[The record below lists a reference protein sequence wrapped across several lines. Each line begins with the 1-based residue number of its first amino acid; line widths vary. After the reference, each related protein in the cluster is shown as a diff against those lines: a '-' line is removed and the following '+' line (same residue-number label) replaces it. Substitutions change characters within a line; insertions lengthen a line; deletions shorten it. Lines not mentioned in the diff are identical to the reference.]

1 MARWHLWFLE
11 LLLVPAA
18 HVLVAPYTKVEESFT
33 LHAAYDVL
41 RYGLS
46 PANWERW
53 DHRTFPG
60 AVPRSFL
67 PPIILGLLS
76 YPSAVIA
83 SVTGI
88 VTTSLGIQIIIRLTL
103 VACFAAA
110 FTHLARTLQRRF
122 STSTADWFVALTL
135 AQFHIPFY
143 AGRTLPNFTAL
154 PLVVLAFSLL
164 LRDRLWSGIALLTA
178 TATVLRLEIALLAIP
193 TALALVIQRRLSF
206 PSALSAGMVGGFGSL
221 LVSAPLDYMLW
232 VPTLPHPSLPDFTAL
247 HTLWPELA
255 AAHWN
260 IVHGH
265 ADEWG
270 IMPPTFY
277 VSALIKMLAGAAPL
291 ILLGLV
297 WALLLG
303 ITGKTGHMFDNATLQ
318 RTVASVSRTLGPGV
332 VSLVA
337 VLSNVGH
344 KEWRF
349 IVYAIPALNIVA
361 AACAAALAALPTRS
375 LRMVARLGL
384 TGLLAITA
392 AFALFSSYVSTHN
405 YPGGC
410 VWRALEA
417 ARLPEGSV
425 IHLHSYPLQTGASLF
440 TFLRSDITSA
450 AFPPPQDVQWTYS
463 KSEDPAL
470 QTPQGAW
477 LGDLEAVVTERWREF
492 SEAEIDGHRMWALI
506 GGCDG
511 FDGVSMGKG
520 GIEVRTSPKI
530 GLLRRL

>member
-1 MARWHLWFLE
+1 MARWPLWFLE

-46 PANWERW
+46 PANWEHW

-67 PPIILGLLS
+67 PPIVLGLLS
-76 YPSAVIA
+76 YPSAALA
-83 SVTGI
+83 SATGL
-88 VTTSLGIQIIIRLTL
+88 VATSIGIQVIVRLTL

-110 FTHLARTLQRRF
+110 FTHLARTLQRRY

-154 PLVVLAFSLL
+154 PLVVLAFSYLL
-164 LRDRLWSGIALLTA
+164 DEKLWAGIALLTA
-178 TATVLRLEIALLAIP
+178 TATVIRLEVALLAVP
-193 TALALVIQRRLSF
+193 TALALVVQRRLSL
-206 PSALSAGMVGGFGSL
+206 PAALGAGIAGGFGAL
-221 LVSAPLDYMLW
+221 ALSAPLDYALW
-232 VPTLPHPSLPDFTAL
+232 APTLPHPSLPDFTAL
-247 HTLWPELA
+247 HTLWPELS

-260 IVHGH
+260 IAHGH
-265 ADEWG
+265 AAEWG
-270 IMPPTFY
+270 TMPAHLY
-277 VSALIKMLAGAAPL
+277 VSALLKMLAGAAPL
-291 ILLGLV
+291 LLLGVV

-303 ITGKTGHMFDNATLQ
+303 LSAKSGHVLDNTTLR
-318 RTVASVSRTLGPGV
+318 RTVASAARTLGPGV
-332 VSLVA
+332 VCLVA
-337 VLSNVGH
+337 VLSTVGH

-349 IVYAIPALNIVA
+349 IVYAIPPLNIVA
-361 AACAAALAALPTRS
+361 AACAAALAALPRRA
-375 LRMVARLGL
+375 LRALSRLAL
-384 TGLLAITA
+384 TGLLGITA
-392 AFALFSSYVSTHN
+392 AFALFSTYVSTHN

-417 ARLPEGSV
+417 ARLPHKST
-425 IHLHSYPLQTGASLF
+425 IHFHSYPLQTGASLF
-440 TFLRSDITSA
+440 TFVRGKHASP
-450 AFPPPQDVQWTYS
+450 AFPAPVDVQWVYS
-463 KSEDPAL
+463 KSEEPSL

-477 LGDLEAVVTERWREF
+477 LADLDAVVTERWREF
-492 SEAEIDGHRMWALI
+492 AGAEIDGHKMWALI
-506 GGCDG
+506 GACDG
-511 FDGVSMGKG
+511 FDGVHFGKEG
-520 GIEVRTSPKI
+520 VQVRTSPKI

>member
-1 MARWHLWFLE
+1 MARWHIWFLE

-33 LHAAYDVL
+33 LHAAHDVL

-83 SVTGI
+83 SATGI

-164 LRDRLWSGIALLTA
+164 LRDRLWSGIALFTA
-178 TATVLRLEIALLAIP
+178 TAT
-193 TALALVIQRRLSF
+193 
-206 PSALSAGMVGGFGSL
+206 
-221 LVSAPLDYMLW
+221 
-232 VPTLPHPSLPDFTAL
+232 
-247 HTLWPELA
+247 
-255 AAHWN
+255 
-260 IVHGH
+260 
-265 ADEWG
+265 
-270 IMPPTFY
+270 
-277 VSALIKMLAGAAPL
+277 
-291 ILLGLV
+291 
-297 WALLLG
+297 
-303 ITGKTGHMFDNATLQ
+303 TGHVFDNATLQ

-492 SEAEIDGHRMWALI
+492 SEAEIDGHRI
-506 GGCDG
+506 
-511 FDGVSMGKG
+511 MGKG